1 LVSWIVDEEVVEQ
14 IGNNH
19 AGKEPHGIIANNHKM
34 TYIGFCAEGIETVT
48 RIDDTGNGTQREVM
62 EAKE

>member
-34 TYIGFCAEGIETVT
+34 TDIGFCAEGIETVT
-48 RIDDTGNGTQREVM
+48 
-62 EAKE
+62 